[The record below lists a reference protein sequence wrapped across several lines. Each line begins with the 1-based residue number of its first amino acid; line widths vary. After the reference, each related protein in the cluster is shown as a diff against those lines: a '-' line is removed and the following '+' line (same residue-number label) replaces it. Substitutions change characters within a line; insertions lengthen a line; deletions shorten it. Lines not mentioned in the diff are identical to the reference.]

1 MKASTIVFIPTA
13 TMSICALAAAYAGF
27 MYLATAAIV
36 IAGLAFRL
44 VLSLE
49 EAGK

>member
-27 MYLATAAIV
+27 MFLACAAIV
-36 IAGLAFRL
+36 IAGLGFGL
-44 VLSLE
+44 VMTLE